1 MKHLKTWITENIRP
15 ELQQPKNAA
24 GLVLVI
30 VSFLLFFAVL
40 SENIQSPAPIIIA
53 AAAYV
58 AGMILM
64 FIPDHRNQD
73 HTGTDETNE
82 ARAKPEKTVRNVNYE
97 QR

>member
-73 HTGTDETNE
+73 HTGTDEQT
-82 ARAKPEKTVRNVNYE
+82 KPERS
-97 QR
+97 QRKQ